1 MKGYAVIDTADVRD
15 RALFDEYVERVPP
28 VVESHGG
35 RYLVRGG
42 AMESVQGDWRP
53 GRLVV
58 VEFDSVERARAWQES
73 PDYAELRRLLNA
85 SSDTSVILVEG
96 V

>member
-15 RALFDEYVERVPP
+15 RALFGEYVERVPA

-58 VEFDSVERARAWQES
+58 VEFDSVDLARAWQES
-73 PDYAELRRLLNA
+73 PDYAELRRMLNA
-85 SSDTSVILVEG
+85 STDTSVVLVEG